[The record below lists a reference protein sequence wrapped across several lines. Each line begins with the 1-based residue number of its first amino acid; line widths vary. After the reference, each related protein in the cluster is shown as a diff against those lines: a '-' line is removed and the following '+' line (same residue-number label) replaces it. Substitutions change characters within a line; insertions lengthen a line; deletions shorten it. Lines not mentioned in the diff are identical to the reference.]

1 MLPTFLEIF
10 FIQQQ
15 GMIIGVDI
23 VGEDKMD
30 KLMTAI
36 NETETKAEEKAGRE
50 AKIEDVEA
58 QSRWERDDSNKEQ
71 TEISRT
77 RLLHRKLHF
86 VSIPWVVMHNKLNI

>member
-1 MLPTFLEIF
+1 MFPMFLVIF
-10 FIQQQ
+10 FKQQQ
-15 GMIIGVDI
+15 GMTIGVDI

-36 NETETKAEEKAGRE
+36 NEKETKAEEKAGGE

-58 QSRWERDDSNKEQ
+58 QSRWERDDSNKEP

-86 VSIPWVVMHNKLNI
+86 VSIPWVVMHNKFNI

>member
-36 NETETKAEEKAGRE
+36 NEKETKAEEKAGRE

-71 TEISRT
+71 TEI
-77 RLLHRKLHF
+77 
-86 VSIPWVVMHNKLNI
+86 